1 MKIDEQERFICEL
14 EASLQRA
21 TIETDRRLT
30 QQQREHEKTMQLL
43 MKQLSESTTEK
54 RGNKAQEA
62 DTTVTDKETQSR

>member
-1 MKIDEQERFICEL
+1 MDEQERLICEL

-43 MKQLSESTTEK
+43 MKQLSETSAEKTTKES
-54 RGNKAQEA
+54 EML
-62 DTTVTDKETQSR
+62 TVDKETQSRWVG